1 LNISLRPRDRVDPRF
16 TTVAEAEHTQGL
28 TNEELAGVRSNL
40 RESIF
45 LISKSSIRCFSN
57 IFIDN
62 DKAIEALHEAVKRQK
77 EIGIAMNNEVDR
89 HNEIIDTITD
99 RTGLLDAR
107 VKRQTLFTKTIDR
120 KSSALGLWIIIIILF
135 IAIVVIIVV
144 PFK

>member
-1 LNISLRPRDRVDPRF
+1 
-16 TTVAEAEHTQGL
+16 
-28 TNEELAGVRSNL
+28 
-40 RESIF
+40 
-45 LISKSSIRCFSN
+45 
-57 IFIDN
+57 
-62 DKAIEALHEAVKRQK
+62 
-77 EIGIAMNNEVDR
+77 MNNEVDR